1 MDIKMDALAE
11 NRISKRIAYKS
22 TVMIEIQDSGI
33 FHYATTH
40 NFSGDG
46 MYCGSDCAL
55 RTGTIITIKL
65 DNPPYGSAPKI
76 FLGEVRRCEE
86 LDGDDNSHLF
96 GLGIKLIKAIYG

>member
-1 MDIKMDALAE
+1 MDAFVE

-22 TVMIEIQDSGI
+22 TVMIEIRDTGI

-46 MYCGSDCAL
+46 IYCGSDSGL
-55 RTGTIITIKL
+55 KPGTIITITL
-65 DNPPYGSAPKI
+65 DNPPCGSAPKI

-86 LDGDDNSHLF
+86 LAGDDNSHF
-96 GLGIKLIKAIYG
+96 YGLGIKLIIAIYG